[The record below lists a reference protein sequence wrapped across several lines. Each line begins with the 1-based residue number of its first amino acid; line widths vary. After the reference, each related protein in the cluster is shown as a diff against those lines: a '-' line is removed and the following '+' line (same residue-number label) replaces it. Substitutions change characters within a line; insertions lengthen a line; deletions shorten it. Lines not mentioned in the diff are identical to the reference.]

1 LTKEVNCRTCA
12 NSTAREDGVWSCE
25 EYSYNLAFN
34 EQLNGCEAHVL
45 HPDLVPWPYTVTD
58 KSVTW
63 ITPEGNIKNGAKNAD
78 TFSSREIV
86 ANHKACASPDEFIK
100 TLRKDF
106 GAEIF

>member
-1 LTKEVNCRTCA
+1 
-12 NSTAREDGVWSCE
+12 
-25 EYSYNLAFN
+25 
-34 EQLNGCEAHVL
+34 
-45 HPDLVPWPYTVTD
+45 VPWQYTVIE

-63 ITPEGNIKNGAKNAD
+63 ITPEGNIKNGAKSAD
-78 TFSSREIV
+78 VFSSREIV